1 MAYTK
6 IHAIKATVDKAIEY
20 ICNPDK
26 TDEQIYVSSYACASE
41 TAAIDFKYTLDHCRE
56 NSPNKAYHLIQA
68 FKLKGL
74 NVDKLRAEY
83 QSLETQ
89 KKELTAT
96 YKNCEIEVRNLK
108 RKQENLNQYLGRT
121 QTDPVQEQQT
131 KNKNHSL

>member
-1 MAYTK
+1 MW
-6 IHAIKATVDKAIEY
+6 I
-20 ICNPDK
+20 
-26 TDEQIYVSSYACASE
+26 SW
-41 TAAIDFKYTLDHCRE
+41 
-56 NSPNKAYHLIQA
+56 
-68 FKLKGL
+68 
-74 NVDKLRAEY
+74 RAEY

-131 KNKNHSL
+131 KTKITAYKTIGGESGKSARPFVTIHKSYISF

>member
-1 MAYTK
+1 MY
-6 IHAIKATVDKAIEY
+6 
-20 ICNPDK
+20 
-26 TDEQIYVSSYACASE
+26 SSVIS
-41 TAAIDFKYTLDHCRE
+41 

-131 KNKNHSL
+131 KSKSHSL

>member
-1 MAYTK
+1 M
-6 IHAIKATVDKAIEY
+6 
-20 ICNPDK
+20 
-26 TDEQIYVSSYACASE
+26 
-41 TAAIDFKYTLDHCRE
+41 
-56 NSPNKAYHLIQA
+56 
-68 FKLKGL
+68 
-74 NVDKLRAEY
+74 DKLRAEY

-131 KNKNHSL
+131 KNKITAYKTILPQRLPHRSGRTGFAADIAAA